1 MLKLSLLLLS
11 LFSFSCNCQK
21 QNENLIQAE
30 KIAQQEF
37 PISEIYYQSW
47 VAGVRGG
54 GSGINVHI
62 IFKNELPT
70 DVKLTK
76 VQLLNYTSHAVDSVE
91 SSKYIARIRTEAN
104 QMDLELNPIK
114 KEDQKVSSQLKSTL
128 KEGEVLLTFEKNG
141 QTFTQLVKNVQQM
154 QMLAYPSARPRN

>member
-21 QNENLIQAE
+21 QNENLRQAE

-37 PISEIYYQSW
+37 PFSEIYYQSW

-70 DVKLTK
+70 DVKLVK
-76 VQLLNYTSHAVDSVE
+76 VQLLHYTSHTVDNVE
-91 SSKYIARIRTEAN
+91 GSKYIARIATEAN
-104 QMDLELNPIK
+104 QMKLEESPTDEYGNQAPMK
-114 KEDQKVSSQLKSTL
+114 KESSL
-128 KEGEVLLTFEKNG
+128 KEGEVLLTFEK
-141 QTFTQLVKNVQQM
+141 KC
-154 QMLAYPSARPRN
+154 

>member
-21 QNENLIQAE
+21 QNEHLIQAE
-30 KIAQQEF
+30 KIDQQVF

-54 GSGINVHI
+54 GSGIDVHI
-62 IFKNELPT
+62 TFKDKLPSG
-70 DVKLTK
+70 VKLVK
-76 VQLLNYTSHAVDSVE
+76 VQLLNYTSHAIDRIE
-91 SSKYIARIRTEAN
+91 DSKYIARIKTETN
-104 QMDLELNPIK
+104 QMNFE
-114 KEDQKVSSQLKSTL
+114 ESSKDENGNKLPVINENSL

-141 QTFTQLVKNVQQM
+141 KIVTQLIQNVKQVE
-154 QMLAYPSARPRN
+154 MLAYPSAKPRN

>member
-21 QNENLIQAE
+21 QNEHLIQAE
-30 KIAQQEF
+30 KIDQQVF

-54 GSGINVHI
+54 GSGIDVHI
-62 IFKNELPT
+62 TFKDKLPT
-70 DVKLTK
+70 GVKLVK
-76 VQLLNYTSHAVDSVE
+76 VQLLNYTSHAIDSIE
-91 SSKYIARIRTEAN
+91 DSKYIARIKTETN
-104 QMDLELNPIK
+104 QMKFE
-114 KEDQKVSSQLKSTL
+114 ESSKDENRL

-141 QTFTQLVKNVQQM
+141 KIVTQLIQNVKQVE
-154 QMLAYPSARPRN
+154 MLAYPSAKPRN

>member
-21 QNENLIQAE
+21 QNENLTQAE

-62 IFKNELPT
+62 AFKDKLPT
-70 DVKLTK
+70 DVKLVK
-76 VQLLNYTSHAVDSVE
+76 VQLLNYTSHAVDNVE
-91 SSKYIARIRTEAN
+91 GSKYIARIATEAN
-104 QMDLELNPIK
+104 QMKLEESPTDEYGSQAPMK
-114 KEDQKVSSQLKSTL
+114 KESSL

-141 QTFTQLVKNVQQM
+141 KIVTQLIRNVKQVE
-154 QMLAYPSARPRN
+154 MLAYPSAKPRN